1 MIPTLIVFFLAAAFV
16 LFALIFLLMRRKS
29 MSYELIIIQ
38 DNRRGVQHTSGKY
51 KYNLRVSSLGS
62 LKAIKI
68 YSKLISFSAVR
79 TLTEIADPRP
89 FLWYGRTVFGVI
101 GPSGIAEDDNIV
113 LIPPPRLTS
122 LDIERWA
129 SKEST
134 NIRSAFAPLLAL
146 QEPITQEKLAEYV
159 QRTFTEKWI
168 LQNEG
173 AGHNLLNATD
183 ILPRSLKVAY
193 TNEIEHSYML
203 EAKHQ
208 DTWGKL
214 LAFAPWIVLT
224 IFVIGV
230 GVSLNAL
237 YQGQGSITKSQ
248 ATAMQQLFTYEQAQS
263 YAIGHALALAHIYG
277 YNYTPPAAPPLATAQ
292 ANSSLTPSIP

>member
-1 MIPTLIVFFLAAAFV
+1 
-16 LFALIFLLMRRKS
+16 

-38 DNRRGVQHTSGKY
+38 DNRRGVQHTTGKF
-51 KYNLRVSSLGS
+51 KYNLRVGNQGS

-68 YSKLISFSAVR
+68 YSRLISFTPVR

-113 LIPPPRLTS
+113 LVPPPRLTN
-122 LDIERWA
+122 LDVERWA
-129 SKEST
+129 SKESAD
-134 NIRSAFAPLLAL
+134 IRSAFAPLLASPD
-146 QEPITQEKLAEYV
+146 PITQEKLAEYV
-159 QRTFTEKWI
+159 QKTFNDKWI
-168 LQNEG
+168 LQNVG
-173 AGHNLLNATD
+173 AGHNLLNSTD

-208 DTWGKL
+208 GTWDKL

-224 IFVIGV
+224 IFIIGV

-237 YQGQGSITKSQ
+237 YQGQNSITKSQ
-248 ATAMQQLFTYEQAQS
+248 TAAMQQMFTYEQAQS
-263 YAIGHALALAHIYG
+263 YAIGHALAIAHVYG
-277 YNYTPPAAPPLATAQ
+277 YNYTPGTPAPLPTSSS
-292 ANSSLTPSIP
+292 NSSLVPAVPT